1 MQLKMFCMGLVA
13 ASSLLTNVA
22 TAEIAAGDFDAFN
35 KYITDNG
42 IAPPC
47 MTCHAVSEKKVGPSY
62 NAVVL
67 KYKGQEDAV
76 AMLAKKIV
84 EGGSGVWGT
93 VPMTPNASAKDHAE
107 VLATWIMALD
117 PKGEDKKSAKEEI
130 AAVPKAE
137 EPKAEAEDKAKE
149 PKAE

>member
-1 MQLKMFCMGLVA
+1 MQLKMLCMGLVA

-35 KYITDNG
+35 KYVTDNS

-47 MTCHAVSEKKVGPSY
+47 MTCHAVNEKKVGPSY
-62 NAVVL
+62 NAVAL
-67 KYKGQEDAV
+67 KYKGQEDA
-76 AMLAKKIV
+76 AATLAKKIT

-107 VLATWIMALD
+107 TLAAWILALD
-117 PKGEDKKSAKEEI
+117 PQGDDKTKAEEEI
-130 AAVPKAE
+130 AAAPKAE
-137 EPKAEAEDKAKE
+137 
-149 PKAE
+149 